1 MNLGEDWNWPNSL
14 EEIGRWMTQGK
25 LGNGEIWE
33 IGQWI
38 NPRRI
43 EVGRKLDNTWT

>member
-1 MNLGEDWNWPNSL
+1 MNLGKI
-14 EEIGRWMTQGK
+14 EIGPIPWRKLAQGK

-43 EVGRKLDNTWT
+43 EVGIKLDNTWT